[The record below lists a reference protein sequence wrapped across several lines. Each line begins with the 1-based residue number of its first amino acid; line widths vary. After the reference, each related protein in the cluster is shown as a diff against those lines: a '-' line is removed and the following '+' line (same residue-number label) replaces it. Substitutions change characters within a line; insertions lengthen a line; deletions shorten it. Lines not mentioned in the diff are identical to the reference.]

1 MKETSGVWS
10 KFTRSTSSV
19 IPCTI
24 LYLEAQT
31 QCPVSG
37 SATYGGAAL
46 LPFLSFYLDVQWQ
59 WWGQHVTQGLHGTC
73 GNIKWLQKHDLW
85 EQS

>member
-46 LPFLSFYLDVQWQ
+46 LPFLSFYLDVQ
-59 WWGQHVTQGLHGTC
+59 
-73 GNIKWLQKHDLW
+73 
-85 EQS
+85 